1 MNPEEIK
8 TLIEAG
14 LENAEVEVTGEGGK
28 YEARVVSPQ
37 FTGLT
42 TIKRHQ
48 LVYATVR
55 PQIDSGAIHA
65 LSIRATLTPEEA
77 N

>member
-1 MNPEEIK
+1 
-8 TLIEAG
+8 
-14 LENAEVEVTGEGGK
+14 
-28 YEARVVSPQ
+28 VVSPQ